1 MPEFEFCK
9 DAGEVCS
16 KIARDQVFQEMFP
29 ELHWLCCIALS
40 IPLATAWP
48 ERGFSTLCRVK
59 NKQRNRL
66 LGATLNALMNV
77 SINGPPQLTDENA
90 KAVAEKWQ
98 NTKKR
103 RQVTERALKMME
115 FEDLAV
121 DDDDGLMESI
131 PFDEFETEKFLL

>member
-1 MPEFEFCK
+1 
-9 DAGEVCS
+9 
-16 KIARDQVFQEMFP
+16 MFP

-59 NKQRNRL
+59 NKQRNRQ

-77 SINGPPQLTDENA
+77 SINSPPQLTDENA

-121 DDDDGLMESI
+121 DDDDCLMESI

>member
-1 MPEFEFCK
+1 
-9 DAGEVCS
+9 
-16 KIARDQVFQEMFP
+16 
-29 ELHWLCCIALS
+29 
-40 IPLATAWP
+40 
-48 ERGFSTLCRVK
+48 
-59 NKQRNRL
+59 
-66 LGATLNALMNV
+66 MNV

-103 RQVTERALKMME
+103 RQVTERTLKMME